1 MPAVSGAWIF
11 IKLQEH
17 QTDLIAVGEEPVAAR
32 MSDLLHL
39 GVQFPKV
46 INEGIQACTL
56 PRDPSRRCGVFVT
69 LASDT
74 LQPAQTG
81 TEPAW
86 PLTINRMH
94 Y

>member
-46 INEGIQACTL
+46 ITKGSKL
-56 PRDPSRRCGVFVT
+56 VLF
-69 LASDT
+69 
-74 LQPAQTG
+74 PAIRQG
-81 TEPAW
+81 AAGC
-86 PLTINRMH
+86 L
-94 Y
+94 